1 MLYSFRLF
9 WIAIASVFLI
19 CAAALNAS
27 TACTSF
33 TNVSNQ
39 DILNFNLGN
48 VSYNFVENYVTPD
61 YAGFTINGAS
71 YNNVAPNSTIII
83 SSSAGAYVDMPQI
96 NYLPIQKS
104 INIILCSAPQGQDT
118 YYNFNI
124 SDNSYGELYFTYFG
138 TKLILDS
145 NSTASVRSNV
155 TITNVTASTPS
166 PPAGYV
172 KLIAL
177 NIVINSAAPTTIN
190 VTQAVPC
197 SLLGKS
203 SAYALAGGWISIS
216 NYRINSAACSVSF
229 IVPYGHVIGIFYYSP
244 QQTTTSISTSPTTS
258 TSASTTSAV
267 STSSTSTSTTST
279 STTSVPPGYCTQDIQ
294 CPLITNSCTSN
305 YCLVNKCVNNQCRT
319 ISLLISSN
327 STSANQTQT
336 PSVGRYLAYLQ
347 PGMAYLQQSSLL
359 LPFEVCMA
367 AIALIG
373 IYLLA
378 RRLLLKKKLD
388 TKKAKS
394 KA

>member
-124 SDNSYGELYFTYFG
+124 SDNSYGDLYFTYFG
-138 TKLILDS
+138 AKVILDS

-155 TITNVTASTPS
+155 TITNVTTSTPS
-166 PPAGYV
+166 PPPGYV

-177 NIVINSAAPTTIN
+177 NIVINSAAPTTLN

-197 SLLGKS
+197 PLLGKS
-203 SAYALAGGWISIS
+203 SAYALAGDWVSIS
-216 NYRINSAACSVSF
+216 NYRINSAACTISF

-244 QQTTTSISTSPTTS
+244 QQTTTSISTSSTTS
-258 TSASTTSAV
+258 TSAYTTSAI
-267 STSSTSTSTTST
+267 STSSTSISTTST
-279 STTSVPPGYCTQDIQ
+279 STTTVPQGYCTQDIQ

-305 YCLVNKCVNNQCRT
+305 YCLVNKCVNNRCKT
-319 ISLLISSN
+319 VSLLISSN
-327 STSANQTQT
+327 STSANQAQT
-336 PSVGRYLAYLQ
+336 ASVGRYLAYLQ
-347 PGMAYLQQSSLL
+347 PDMAYLQRSNLMFPL
-359 LPFEVCMA
+359 GTGA
-367 AIALIG
+367 AIVVLITL
-373 IYLLA
+373 YLLA
-378 RRLLLKKKLD
+378 RHFLFAKKLNS
-388 TKKAKS
+388 KKVKS
-394 KA
+394 KV